1 MRDDAFM
8 PLGEA
13 HQPRR
18 ADIVQSEERIDL
30 CSRQRDAAAIGEI
43 VQHRLESGQ
52 CEILVHN
59 APATAVQV
67 TP

>member
-1 MRDDAFM
+1 MRDHAFM

-18 ADIVQSEERIDL
+18 ADIVQPEERIDL
-30 CSRQRDAAAIGEI
+30 GSRQRDAAAIREI

-52 CEILVHN
+52 SEILVHN
-59 APATAVQV
+59 APATAVQA
-67 TP
+67 TR